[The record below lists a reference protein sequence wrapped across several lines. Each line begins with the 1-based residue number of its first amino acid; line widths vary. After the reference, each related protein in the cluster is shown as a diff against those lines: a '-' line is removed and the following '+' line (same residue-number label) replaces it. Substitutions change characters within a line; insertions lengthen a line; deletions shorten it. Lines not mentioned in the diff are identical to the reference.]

1 MRIGKEPTSLRWGK
15 DQLLFAK
22 AENHEICDFLFD
34 FSKISQIEKKYE
46 LPKTSKYNSVADVVY
61 PSLCYLFL
69 FSLSIIS
76 FYYVIIYYF

>member
-61 PSLCYLFL
+61 PSL
-69 FSLSIIS
+69 SVIS
-76 FYYVIIYYF
+76 FYSLFPLCNYLLFLI